1 MRNTSTKIALKQSD
15 NFKFASLSKSITVGR
30 NLNHLK
36 CMQTLFTHIR
46 TEDPWQGHTIRMFL
60 QQLYRTVLKNALTRI
75 LYLSRSLSLTS
86 SLLFWTWQQAV
97 NGKNNEESF
106 LTSSRYRSMNTRT
119 LEHVGHQR
127 TNERRERGEE
137 HALFQ
142 VHSQGRHDFQVRIT
156 NECNRERQKCVCIH
170 LFLCIDVACLC
181 TLVCVFMCGGLAI
194 NRVRPDI
201 Q

>member
-1 MRNTSTKIALKQSD
+1 MYANTFHTHKDWRPLARTYDTNVFAATLSD
-15 NFKFASLSKSITVGR
+15 SPKECADSHSLSFS
-30 NLNHLK
+30 L
-36 CMQTLFTHIR
+36 
-46 TEDPWQGHTIRMFL
+46 
-60 QQLYRTVLKNALTRI
+60 
-75 LYLSRSLSLTS
+75 SLSLTS

-156 NECNRERQKCVCIH
+156 NECNREGQKCVCIH

-194 NRVRPDI
+194 NSVRPDI

>member
-75 LYLSRSLSLTS
+75 LYLSRSLSLVDVITFILDMATS
-86 SLLFWTWQQAV
+86 GKRQKQRRVLFNFVSLSIHEYAHIGTC
-97 NGKNNEESF
+97 G
-106 LTSSRYRSMNTRT
+106 TSTN
-119 LEHVGHQR
+119 QR
-127 TNERRERGEE
+127 TKRKGWG
-137 HALFQ
+137 A
-142 VHSQGRHDFQVRIT
+142 
-156 NECNRERQKCVCIH
+156 CVVPSPQPRTSRFSSAYH
-170 LFLCIDVACLC
+170 KR
-181 TLVCVFMCGGLAI
+181 M
-194 NRVRPDI
+194 